1 MDAHM
6 EIVNHCHCVSVCVC
20 LCVDVR
26 KGKSR
31 RRGRGRVSV
40 FVHMLVWER
49 ANSNKR
55 PKNSRNIP
63 M

>member
-31 RRGRGRVSV
+31 RRGRVSV
-40 FVHMLVWER
+40 FSAYARVGESKFQQK
-49 ANSNKR
+49 A
-55 PKNSRNIP
+55 
-63 M
+63 

>member
-31 RRGRGRVSV
+31 RRGRVSV

>member
-1 MDAHM
+1 MGAHM
-6 EIVNHCHCVSVCVC
+6 EMVNHCQCVSVCVN
-20 LCVDVR
+20 VS

-31 RRGRGRVSV
+31 RRSRVRV

-49 ANSNKR
+49 AHSNKR
-55 PKNSRNIP
+55 PKNSRNMP

>member
-6 EIVNHCHCVSVCVC
+6 EMVNHCQCVC
-20 LCVDVR
+20 AFLRVDVG

-31 RRGRGRVSV
+31 RVGVSV
-40 FVHMLVWER
+40 FVHMLEWER